1 MNFLTWLTRS
11 GKPSDVLAAIAQE
24 PRILPKAS
32 QIQFSPE
39 EETYDSFVFTVA
51 VQPIA
56 GGDSVS
62 LGLEVAL

>member
-1 MNFLTWLTRS
+1 M
-11 GKPSDVLAAIAQE
+11 
-24 PRILPKAS
+24 
-32 QIQFSPE
+32 QFSPD

-56 GGDSVS
+56 GGDPVS